1 MLPLRPFGSTGLS
14 VSPLG
19 LGTVKFGR
27 DKGLK
32 HPGAFTIPSDGAA
45 ADLVALAADLGINLI
60 DTAPAY
66 GTSEERL
73 GMLLE
78 GQRERWV
85 ICTKVGEEFD
95 NETGVSRFDFSATN
109 VRASVER
116 SLRRLKTDRL
126 DLVLVHSDGRDLAL
140 IADGI
145 LETLDRL
152 KAEGHIRAF
161 GMSTKTVD
169 GAIACLERADCA
181 MVTYNL
187 ADVSERPAIERAAA
201 LGKGILVKKPL
212 ASGHLGSA
220 SAQDSFRH
228 ILSCPGVGS
237 IIAGTIDPVHLCANA
252 AACAAALEEVA
263 QASV

>member
-1 MLPLRPFGSTGLS
+1 MLPLRPFGSTGMD

-32 HPGAFTIPSDGAA
+32 HPGAFVIPSDREA
-45 ADLVALAADLGINLI
+45 ADLIALAADLGINLI

-66 GTSEERL
+66 GSSEERL
-73 GMLLE
+73 GALLA

-85 ICTKVGEEFD
+85 ICSKVGEEFD
-95 NETGVSRFDFSATN
+95 NETGLSRFDFSPSH

-116 SLRRLKTDRL
+116 SLRRLGTDRI
-126 DLVLVHSDGRDLAL
+126 DMVLVHSDGRDLAL
-140 IADGI
+140 IADGV
-145 LETLDRL
+145 LEVLDQL
-152 KAEGHIRAF
+152 KSEGGIRAF
-161 GMSTKTVD
+161 GMSTKTVE

-187 ADVSERPAIERAAA
+187 ADVSESPAIEHAAA

-212 ASGHLGSA
+212 ASGHLGGA
-220 SAQDSFRH
+220 IVEDSFRH
-228 ILSCPGVGS
+228 ILSCPGVGA
-237 IIAGTIDPVHLCANA
+237 IITGTIDPHHLRANVQ
-252 AACAAALEEVA
+252 ACAAALA
-263 QASV
+263 DIARPSA

>member
-1 MLPLRPFGSTGLS
+1 MLPLRPFGSTGMN

-19 LGTVKFGR
+19 LGTVKLGR

-32 HPGAFTIPSDGAA
+32 HPGAFTIPSDREA

-73 GMLLE
+73 GKLLA

-85 ICTKVGEEFD
+85 ISTKVGEEFD
-95 NETGVSRFDFSATN
+95 NETGVSRFDFSPAH
-109 VRASVER
+109 VRSSVER

-126 DLVLVHSDGRDLAL
+126 DMVLVHSDGRDVAL
-140 IADGI
+140 IDGGV
-145 LETLDRL
+145 LEVLDRL
-152 KAEGHIRAF
+152 KAEGLIRAF
-161 GMSTKTVD
+161 GMSTKTVE
-169 GAIACLERADCA
+169 GSLASLERSDCA

-212 ASGHLGSA
+212 ASGHLGGATSEE
-220 SAQDSFRH
+220 SFRH
-228 ILSCPGVGS
+228 ILACPGVSS
-237 IIAGTIDPVHLCANA
+237 IVTGTIDPHHLNANVE
-252 AACAAALEEVA
+252 ACAAALAEIEGKSA
-263 QASV
+263 

>member
-1 MLPLRPFGSTGLS
+1 MLPLRPFGSTGLD

-32 HPGAFTIPSDGAA
+32 HPGAFVIPSDREA

-66 GTSEERL
+66 GSSEERL
-73 GMLLE
+73 GGLLA

-85 ICTKVGEEFD
+85 ICSKVGEEFD
-95 NETGVSRFDFSATN
+95 NETGLSHFDFSPGH
-109 VRASVER
+109 VRSSVER
-116 SLRRLKTDRL
+116 SLRRLRTDRI
-126 DLVLVHSDGRDLAL
+126 DMVLVHSDGRDLAL
-140 IADGI
+140 IADGV
-145 LETLDRL
+145 LEVLDRL
-152 KAEGHIRAF
+152 KSQGGIRAF
-161 GMSTKTVD
+161 GMSTKTVE

-201 LGKGILVKKPL
+201 LRKGILVKKPL
-212 ASGHLGSA
+212 ASGHLGEA
-220 SAQDSFRH
+220 TVEDSFRH

-237 IIAGTIDPVHLCANA
+237 IITGTIDPYHLRANVEA
-252 AACAAALEEVA
+252 SAAALA
-263 QASV
+263 DIARPSA

>member
-1 MLPLRPFGSTGLS
+1 MLPLRPFGSTGLE

-32 HPGAFTIPSDGAA
+32 HPGAFVIPSDREA

-66 GTSEERL
+66 GSSEERL
-73 GMLLE
+73 GGLLA

-85 ICTKVGEEFD
+85 VCTKVGEEFD
-95 NETGVSRFDFSATN
+95 NDTGLSSFDFSASHI
-109 VRASVER
+109 RSSVER
-116 SLRRLKTDRL
+116 SLRRLRTDRI
-126 DLVLVHSDGRDLAL
+126 DMVLVHSDGRDLAL
-140 IADGI
+140 IAEGVLD
-145 LETLDRL
+145 TLGRL
-152 KAEGHIRAF
+152 KAEGSIRAF
-161 GMSTKTVD
+161 GMSTKTVE
-169 GAIACLERADCA
+169 GAIACLDRADCA
-181 MVTYNL
+181 MVTYNV

-220 SAQDSFRH
+220 TAAESFRH

-237 IIAGTIDPVHLCANA
+237 IIAGTIDPHHLSANVE
-252 AACAAALEEVA
+252 ACAAALA
-263 QASV
+263 GIARPSA